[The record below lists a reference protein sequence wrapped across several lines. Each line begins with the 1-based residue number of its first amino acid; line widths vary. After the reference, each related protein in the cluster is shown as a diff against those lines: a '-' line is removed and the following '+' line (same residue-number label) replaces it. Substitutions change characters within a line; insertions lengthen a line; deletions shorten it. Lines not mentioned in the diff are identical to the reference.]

1 MAVKDVAENVFFAKQ
16 RARPRNM
23 PVTEESMNAPDWP
36 HLDQFGRPTLKT
48 IAELAG
54 VSASTVSRVL
64 HPGKA
69 TVGRKTATDTTRRI
83 VAAAELVEYVPN
95 PHAASLRT
103 QRSFLVG
110 VLVPQLADLVLALIY
125 EGVEAAASDL
135 GYSTF
140 VTNTHDDPRTQSMR
154 ADLMLNR
161 RVDGLILGDARADHD
176 LVDTLRSRGIAYV
189 LTNRRVEGHP
199 SVTGNDRQGGRLV
212 AEHLLRLGH
221 TRVAVAAGAAYASTG
236 IDRTAGFLG
245 VFAQAG
251 HPVPPNLVVHS
262 PFDVAGGHAASRQI
276 LAARPDLTAIF
287 AVNDFA
293 AIGAMG
299 AIRESGRRLGHDV
312 ALVGYNDVPL
322 AAQLPVPMTTVRS
335 PMREMGYGAVEML
348 LRRMDGQ
355 HVEPV
360 LLEPELFVRE
370 SSQPRAT

>member
-1 MAVKDVAENVFFAKQ
+1 MN
-16 RARPRNM
+16 P
-23 PVTEESMNAPDWP
+23 PVWP
-36 HLDQFGRPTLKT
+36 HLDQFGRPTLRT

-69 TVGRKTATDTTRRI
+69 TVGRKTATATTQRI
-83 VAAAELVEYVPN
+83 LAAAEQVDYVPN

-125 EGVEAAASDL
+125 EGVEAAATDL
-135 GYSTF
+135 GYGTF
-140 VTNTHDDPRTQSMR
+140 VTNTHDDPATQDNR
-154 ADLMLNR
+154 AEMMLNR
-161 RVDGLILGDARADHD
+161 RVDGLILGDARADHGLAD
-176 LVDTLRSRGIAYV
+176 ALRSRGVAYV

-199 SVTGNDRQGGRLV
+199 SVTGNDHQGGRLV
-212 AEHLLRLGH
+212 AEHLLELGH
-221 TRVAVAAGAAYASTG
+221 TSVAVAAGAAYASTG
-236 IDRTAGFLG
+236 IDRSGGFLG
-245 VFAQAG
+245 VFADAG
-251 HPVPPNLVVHS
+251 HPVPAALVVNS
-262 PFDVAGGHAASRQI
+262 PFDVAGGHAATTQL
-276 LAARPDLTAIF
+276 LATQPDLTAIF

-299 AIRESGRRLGHDV
+299 AIRASGRQLGHDL

-348 LRRMDGQ
+348 LKRMDGQ
-355 HVEPV
+355 EVESV
-360 LLEPELFVRE
+360 LLEPELVVRE
-370 SSQPRAT
+370 STQPDLT

>member
-1 MAVKDVAENVFFAKQ
+1 VFAKHQ
-16 RARPRNM
+16 ERLRNVA
-23 PVTEESMNAPDWP
+23 VTEEHMNAPVWP

-48 IAELAG
+48 IAALAG

-69 TVGRKTATDTTRRI
+69 TVGRKTATETTRRI
-83 VAAAELVEYVPN
+83 FATAERVDYVPN

-103 QRSFLVG
+103 QRSFLIG

-135 GYSTF
+135 GYGTF
-140 VTNTHDDPRTQSMR
+140 VTNTHDDPETQRVR
-154 ADLMLNR
+154 ADMMLNR
-161 RVDGLILGDARADHD
+161 RVDGLILGDVRADQGLAD
-176 LVDTLRSRGIAYV
+176 ALRSRGVAYV

-199 SVTGNDRQGGRLV
+199 SVTGDDRRGGQLV
-212 AEHLLRLGH
+212 GEHLLELGH
-221 TRVAVAAGAAYASTG
+221 TEVAVAAGAAYASTG
-236 IDRTAGFLG
+236 IDRTAGFLK
-245 VFAQAG
+245 VFADAG
-251 HPVPPNLVVHS
+251 HPVPPELVVHS
-262 PFDVAGGHAASRQI
+262 PFDVTGGHAAATQL
-276 LAARPDLTAIF
+276 LATRPGVTAIF

-299 AIRESGRRLGHDV
+299 AIRESGRRPGHDV

-355 HVEPV
+355 DVESV
-360 LLEPELFVRE
+360 LLEPELMVRE
-370 SSQPRAT
+370 STRPSAGTAARRGV

>member
-1 MAVKDVAENVFFAKQ
+1 
-16 RARPRNM
+16 
-23 PVTEESMNAPDWP
+23 MNAPEWP
-36 HLDQFGRPTLKT
+36 YPDQFGRPTLRT

-69 TVGRKTATDTTRRI
+69 TVGRKTATATTKRI
-83 VAAAELVEYVPN
+83 LAAAEQVDYVPN

-140 VTNTHDDPRTQSMR
+140 VTNTHDDPETQRMR
-154 ADLMLNR
+154 AELMLNR

-176 LVDTLRSRGIAYV
+176 LADTLRSRGITYV

-199 SVTGNDRQGGRLV
+199 SVTGNDHQGGRLV
-212 AEHLLRLGH
+212 AEHMLDLGH

-236 IDRTAGFLG
+236 IDRTAGFLE
-245 VFAQAG
+245 VYAAAG
-251 HPVPPNLVVHS
+251 HPVTPGLVVHS
-262 PFDVAGGHAASRQI
+262 PFDVTGGRAATEQ
-276 LAARPDLTAIF
+276 LLTTRPDLTAIF

-299 AIRESGRRLGHDV
+299 AIRQSGRRLSHDV
-312 ALVGYNDVPL
+312 ALAGYNDVPL

-348 LRRMDGQ
+348 VRRMDGQ
-355 HVEPV
+355 EVESV
-360 LLEPELFVRE
+360 LLEPELMVRE
-370 SSQPRAT
+370 STQPGLT

>member
-1 MAVKDVAENVFFAKQ
+1 MTSPA
-16 RARPRNM
+16 
-23 PVTEESMNAPDWP
+23 WP
-36 HLDQFGRPTLKT
+36 HLDQFGRPTLRT

-69 TVGRKTATDTTRRI
+69 TVGRKTATETTRRI
-83 VAAAELVEYVPN
+83 LAAAAQVEYVPN

-103 QRSFLVG
+103 QRSCLIG

-140 VTNTHDDPRTQSMR
+140 VTNTHDDPRTQRIR

-176 LVDTLRSRGIAYV
+176 LVETLRSRGVAYV

-199 SVTGNDRQGGRLV
+199 SVTGDDHQGGRLV
-212 AEHLLRLGH
+212 AKHLLGLGH

-236 IDRTAGFLG
+236 IDRTTGFLEDY
-245 VFAQAG
+245 AQAG
-251 HPVPPNLVVHS
+251 HPVSPDLVVNS
-262 PFDVAGGHAASRQI
+262 PFDVAGGYAATTQL
-276 LAARPDLTAIF
+276 LATRPDLTAIF

-299 AIRESGRRLGHDV
+299 AIRESGRRLGHDI

-348 LRRMDGQ
+348 LKRMDGQ
-355 HVEPV
+355 AVEPV
-360 LLEPELFVRE
+360 LLEPELMVRE
-370 SSQPRAT
+370 STQPLAAKGRVDQVICVRSRRG